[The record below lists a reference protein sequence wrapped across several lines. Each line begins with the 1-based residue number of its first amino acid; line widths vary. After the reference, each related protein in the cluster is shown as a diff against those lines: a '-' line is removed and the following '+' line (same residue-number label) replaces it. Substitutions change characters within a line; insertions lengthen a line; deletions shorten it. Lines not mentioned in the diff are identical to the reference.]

1 MGEASET
8 TIKVCQSEVSYMQ
21 SNQSVNFYESSIAD
35 PPPLDESSSS
45 MIMLENDPDEQPI
58 DYPICSNEVAGAT
71 RNAVIKEKKKAL
83 ANKIDELDMIN
94 QQLAQETEYVEGLRK
109 NLRIAESR

>member
-1 MGEASET
+1 MQHSQRVAHTSMAEASET
-8 TIKVCQSEVSYMQ
+8 TIKVCESEVSYVQ

-45 MIMLENDPDEQPI
+45 MIMLENNRDQHPI
-58 DYPICSNEVAGAT
+58 DNPICSTEVAGAT
-71 RNAVIKEKKKAL
+71 RKAVIKEKKSAL

-94 QQLAQETEYVEGLRK
+94 
-109 NLRIAESR
+109 